1 MNDPY
6 KLTLEQLIN
15 DFHVLRYVESDLRAV
30 AKSVGLPDGLQP
42 SDIMSAVRGM
52 LAYLRG
58 AKAEAYREALDFE
71 LGFIE
76 KRKDVTP

>member
-15 DFHVLRYVESDLRAV
+15 AFHAHRYVESDLRAA

-58 AKAEAYREALDFE
+58 AKPESYREALDFE
-71 LGFIE
+71 LSIIE
-76 KRKDVTP
+76 KRQEATP

>member
-6 KLTLEQLIN
+6 KLTLEQLIEV
-15 DFHVLRYVESDLRAV
+15 FHANRFIQSDLRAL
-30 AKSVGLPDGLQP
+30 AASAGLPSNLAP
-42 SDIMSAVRGM
+42 AEILSAVRGM

-58 AKAEAYREALDFE
+58 GKAEAYREALDFE

>member
-30 AKSVGLPDGLQP
+30 AKSVGLPDGLQLA
-42 SDIMSAVRGM
+42 DIVSALRGM

-58 AKAEAYREALDFE
+58 GKPESYGEALDFE
-71 LGFIE
+71 LNILA
-76 KRKDVTP
+76 KRQVTE

>member
-6 KLTLEQLIN
+6 KLTLEQLI
-15 DFHVLRYVESDLRAV
+15 DTFHAHRYLESDLRAV

-52 LAYLRG
+52 LAFLRG
-58 AKAEAYREALDFE
+58 GKPEAYAEALDFE
-71 LGFIE
+71 LGIIA
-76 KRKDVTP
+76 KRQVTE